1 MYHSSRSSIRVSIII
16 PMWKVADTIA
26 ETITSALN
34 QTYDKYEIV
43 CVDDAD
49 PEDSFE
55 VALDTVEK
63 MKSRHLVKFVLNHT
77 NCGLAGARNAGLLAA
92 SNGGAVLP
100 LDADDLIAT
109 DYLAKTVPLLTDG
122 VDIVSTAMQYFGTR
136 QDLIYPQKTTI
147 AANEMPVTSLI
158 RRSAL
163 EAVGGWSEDVMY
175 EDWDLWLK
183 LFERGGQVAFVN
195 EPLFFYRVGLNR
207 YSEME
212 NRDRE
217 KHLQQLRERHV

>member
-43 CVDDAD
+43 CVDDCD
-49 PEDSFE
+49 PDRSWR
-55 VALDTVEK
+55 VAIDVVSKLK
-63 MKSRHLVKFVLNHT
+63 FHCLVKFIFNQT
-77 NCGLAGARNAGLLAA
+77 NRGLAGARNAGLLV
-92 SNGGAVLP
+92 SNGEAILP
-100 LDADDLIAT
+100 FDADDKLHP
-109 DYLAKTVPLLTDG
+109 DYLKKTVPLMEQG
-122 VDIVSTAMQYFGTR
+122 ADIVSTAMQYFGER
-136 QDLIYPQKTTI
+136 SDLIYPQKTTVS
-147 AANEMPVTSLI
+147 ANEMPVCSLI
-158 RRSAL
+158 RRKTL
-163 EAVGGWSEDVMY
+163 EEVGGWSEDIMY

-183 LFERGGQVAFVN
+183 IFETGGKVAFVN

>member
-1 MYHSSRSSIRVSIII
+1 MRVSIII
-16 PMWKVADTIA
+16 PMWNVVDTIA
-26 ETITSALN
+26 ETLTSALKQN
-34 QTYDKYEIV
+34 YEGFEIV

-49 PEDSFE
+49 PSNSFE
-55 VALDTVEK
+55 TALDAIGK
-63 MKSRHLVKFVLNHT
+63 LRSHILVKFILNHT
-77 NCGLAGARNAGLLAA
+77 NRGLAGARNVGLLAA

-100 LDADDLIAT
+100 LDADDLLHP
-109 DYLAKTVPLLTDG
+109 DYLARTVPLLTEG
-122 VDIVSTAMQYFGTR
+122 VDVVSTAMQYFGER
-136 QDLIYPQKTTI
+136 HDLIYPQKTTI

-183 LFERGGQVAFVN
+183 LFKRGGQVAFLN

-212 NRDRE
+212 NKNRE
-217 KHLQQLRERHV
+217 KHLQQLRDRHA